1 MKKLVEQEKDMNY
14 LHKHYDDPRLTESE
28 NRLVREIMESI
39 DFTRRNGESIED
51 IREREEK
58 KERKQKIKK
67 ILFIVMLILLYIISI
82 LLTFIITKKIYS

>member
-39 DFTRRNGESIED
+39 DFTR
-51 IREREEK
+51 
-58 KERKQKIKK
+58 
-67 ILFIVMLILLYIISI
+67 
-82 LLTFIITKKIYS
+82 